1 MPTLTNKRILITRT
15 RHQAS
20 ELAAHLEALGATPIL
35 IPTIE
40 IVPPES
46 FAALD
51 AALTCLRTPGGQSY
65 DWLLFTSPNA
75 VEAFQQRLISSQIR
89 LPHPSQS
96 HREPGSPTSAL
107 AHRGGE
113 VSGIPPAREPL
124 SSPIAKNP
132 TGQPPSKFPKVA
144 VIGPATAHAAN
155 AIGLT
160 VDLIPPQYIGE
171 SLAETLLHEA
181 PGKSFL
187 LVRAA
192 EARDILPETLT
203 AAGATVTIAEAYRNQ
218 IPPDSIPALQNLFA
232 APEHYPD
239 AITFTSASTARN
251 LFALLEA
258 ANLTLS
264 PNIALASIGPITSE
278 ALRDLGH
285 PPTIE
290 AAEPTIPS
298 LIQSLLTHL
307 SQPHEGP
314 ESEVI

>member
-20 ELAAHLEALGATPIL
+20 DLAAQLEALGATPIL

-40 IVPPES
+40 IVPPAS

-51 AALTCLRTPGGQSY
+51 AALTCLRTY
-65 DWLLFTSPNA
+65 DWLVFTSPNA
-75 VEAFQQRLISSQIR
+75 VEAFHRRAQFLHLTQ
-89 LPHPSQS
+89 LPKH
-96 HREPGSPTSAL
+96 
-107 AHRGGE
+107 
-113 VSGIPPAREPL
+113 I
-124 SSPIAKNP
+124 
-132 TGQPPSKFPKVA
+132 A
-144 VIGPATAHAAN
+144 VIGPATLNAAN
-155 AIGLT
+155 TIGLT

-171 SLAETLLHEA
+171 SLAQALLPEA

-192 EARDILPETLT
+192 EARDTIPGALT

-218 IPPDSIPALQNLFA
+218 LPAESMQALQTLFA
-232 APEHYPD
+232 SPETYPE

-258 ANLTLS
+258 ANLTLPPS
-264 PNIALASIGPITSE
+264 ITLASIGPITSE

-285 PPTIE
+285 PATIE
-290 AAEPTIPS
+290 AAEPTIPA
-298 LIQSLLTHL
+298 LIQSLLSHL
-307 SQPHEGP
+307 AQPH
-314 ESEVI
+314 